1 MLFFGKNLLG
11 TRPNLELSLENRPV
25 EQNPKIM
32 VDYFLSGALR
42 CKHFLSGKMC
52 ACTRNSSTFA
62 SEKTCLEVT

>member
-11 TRPNLELSLENRPV
+11 TRPNLELTLENRPV

-42 CKHFLSGKMC
+42 CKHFLSGKC
-52 ACTRNSSTFA
+52 VRVLETRLLSPVKRLVS
-62 SEKTCLEVT
+62 K